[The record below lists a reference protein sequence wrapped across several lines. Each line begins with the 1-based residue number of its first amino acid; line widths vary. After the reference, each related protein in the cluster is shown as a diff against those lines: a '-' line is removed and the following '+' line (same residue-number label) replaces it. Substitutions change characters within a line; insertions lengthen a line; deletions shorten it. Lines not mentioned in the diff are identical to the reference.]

1 MYQVDVKKVR
11 ANTSNSSF
19 PDKSK
24 LFGEWLK
31 DSFINMCCEY

>member
-1 MYQVDVKKVR
+1 MYHVDVRKVR
-11 ANTSNSSF
+11 AKTSNSSF

-31 DSFINMCCEY
+31 NPLVNMGWE